1 MDGSLD
7 YAAWCVSRKR
17 QIMLESMLDEVKMVT
32 SLCRN
37 RLLSAPP
44 LHMCVTMFEC
54 RFGHFF
60 HPRGG
65 GLGSHVTPPN
75 ERREEP
81 RMWRHPTSAKSV
93 KLSPGTVSRESA
105 AVSHERVGRARVD
118 ETVHLP
124 HERLGCR
131 RRLLFGQGGHDSIE
145 VFVGGVEQP
154 LS

>member
-1 MDGSLD
+1 MAWGMD
-7 YAAWCVSRKR
+7 
-17 QIMLESMLDEVKMVT
+17 
-32 SLCRN
+32 LCRKN

-44 LHMCVTMFEC
+44 LHVFDNVRVSC
-54 RFGHFF
+54 RSFLASAG
-60 HPRGG
+60 RGG
-65 GLGSHVTPPN
+65 AWAACDATQPVDQPAPHQS
-75 ERREEP
+75 
-81 RMWRHPTSAKSV
+81 
-93 KLSPGTVSRESA
+93 KLSPGTLSRESA

-131 RRLLFGQGGHDSIE
+131 RRLLVGQGGHDSIE

>member
-1 MDGSLD
+1 
-7 YAAWCVSRKR
+7 
-17 QIMLESMLDEVKMVT
+17 MLESMLDEVKIVIFM
-32 SLCRN
+32 SQP
-37 RLLSAPP
+37 SS
-44 LHMCVTMFEC
+44 MCVTMFEC

-81 RMWRHPTSAKSV
+81 RMWRHPTSAESV

-131 RRLLFGQGGHDSIE
+131 RRLLVGQGGHDSIE